1 MDTQA
6 LKSALPD
13 IVERRGR
20 TYVLTGTLGAVF
32 FTLSG
37 LFWDRH
43 QFFGSLFLELGG
55 GAFIVFLLEFVLP
68 AALGATDSAL
78 KFRTRIVWASSALGD
93 LLTKADEA
101 QLDGALAAVRADS
114 RPFPSRRSRKRG
126 ITKIKGSDLRAWII
140 PDPEI
145 VLVYRLKRRS
155 WRQREAIIV
164 SVMRTEEIVNEAARE
179 DLLRRYM

>member
-6 LKSALPD
+6 LKRALPG

-20 TYVLTGTLGAVF
+20 TYVLTGTLGAIF

-37 LFWDRH
+37 IFWNRTP
-43 QFFGSLFLELGG
+43 FLGSLFLELGG

-68 AALGATDSAL
+68 AALGATESVL

-93 LLTKADEA
+93 LLTKVDEL
-101 QLDGALAAVRADS
+101 QLDETLAAVRNDR
-114 RPFPSRRSRKRG
+114 RPFPSRASRKRR
-126 ITKIKGSDLRAWII
+126 ITKIKGSDLKAWII

-155 WRQREAIIV
+155 WRRREAIIV
-164 SVMRTEEIVNEAARE
+164 SVMRTEEIADEAAKE
-179 DLLRRYM
+179 ALLRRYS